1 MNELTLSNDI
11 GRIETEIQFYKEQA
25 GQSIWEIGRRLNH
38 VKEHDLAH
46 GQFGEWLKKIN
57 FSQDVANKFMRVAKE
72 LPSNSVT
79 SRNLGIEAMYLITT
93 LPEPE
98 KQAELEKA
106 EEGNPSTVRELR
118 ELKKQLKQ
126 KNQQIAN
133 LAESVEDLANQEPK
147 VITKEVKVTPPDYE
161 SLKAENMALKRKK
174 AELEGKIKL
183 KQIKYDALEQSTAEA
198 TALRDSIKSLKEQE
212 LKIKTTIQLNE
223 ELNEINRFFEERM
236 AKMVFKD
243 LIKGL
248 EVSDPI
254 EKVIST
260 VNVVDDW
267 VQEMRKIYRPERK
280 SIEGVIINE

>member
-1 MNELTLSNDI
+1 MNEIALSNDL

-46 GQFGEWLKKIN
+46 GEFTSWVEGQGI
-57 FSQDVANKFMRVAKE
+57 SIRVAQQFMKVVSE
-72 LPSNSVT
+72 IPKTKT
-79 SRNLGIEAMYLITT
+79 SSLLGTEVLYLIST

-98 KQAELEKA
+98 KQAELQKA
-106 EEGNPSTVRELR
+106 EEGDPSTVRELR

-126 KNQQIAN
+126 KDEQIAN
-133 LAESVEDLANQEPK
+133 LAESVEELANKEPK
-147 VITKEVKVTPPDYE
+147 TVTREVRVTPPDYE
-161 SLKAENMALKRKK
+161 AVKSENAELKRKK

-223 ELNEINRFFEERM
+223 ELNAINKFFEERM

-243 LIKGL
+243 LIRGL
-248 EVSDPI
+248 EVSNPI

>member
-1 MNELTLSNDI
+1 MNEISLSNDLKC
-11 GRIETEIQFYKEQA
+11 IEGEILAYKGQA
-25 GQSIWEIGRRLNH
+25 NMSIWEIGRRLNH

-46 GQFGEWLKKIN
+46 GQFMSWIENNLNI
-57 FSQDVANKFMRVAKE
+57 SYQTANKLMKIAKN
-72 LPSNSVT
+72 LPNISM
-79 SRNLGIEAMYLITT
+79 SRGLSTDALYLIST

-98 KQAELEKA
+98 KQAELKKA
-106 EEGNPSTVRELR
+106 EDGEPSTTREIQH
-118 ELKKQLKQ
+118 LKKQLKQ
-126 KNQQIAN
+126 KDEQIAN
-133 LAESVEDLANQEPK
+133 LAESVEELANQEPK
-147 VITKEVKVTPPDYE
+147 TVTREVRVTPPDYE
-161 SLKAENMALKRKK
+161 AVKSENAELKRKK